1 MIKICVIGLGYVGLP
16 ISMQISKRFE
26 TIGFDVNTKRI
37 KDLIKYK
44 DTNNEFTRSEFKN
57 KKLIF
62 TSQIS
67 EIKSC
72 NFYIICVPTP
82 ITQKKIPDLNP
93 LKKSFETISR
103 ILKKNDL
110 VILES
115 TVYPGITSR
124 FEDYLE
130 KKTKL
135 ISNKDFYLC
144 YSPERINPGDKKNN
158 LTKINKIFAVN
169 TKNKKIIHLIK
180 NIYKNLCKKLI
191 ITKSIKEAET
201 AKAIENTQRDI
212 NIAIFNEILMICEK
226 LKISFSEVIRLANT
240 KWNFINFNPGLVGG
254 HCLPVDPFYLSHVA
268 KKNKIKTITTLAGRK
283 TNDNMERYVLN
294 TFKKFISTK
303 NLKKNNYKILVVG
316 LSYKYGVADTRNS
329 INLKIFEKIKKMN
342 KKTFGFDPFID
353 HKKYKSI
360 NIIKDINSFD
370 VIIFLSKGKIYEN
383 LFKKIKSKKAKVI
396 FDPFYYY
403 KN

>member
-37 KDLIKYK
+37 KDLIEYK

-82 ITQKKIPDLNP
+82 ITKKKIPDLNP

-169 TKNKKIIHLIK
+169 TKNKKIIYVIK

-226 LKISFSEVIRLANT
+226 LKISFSEVIKLANT
-240 KWNFINFNPGLVGG
+240 KWNFINFKPGLVGG

-283 TNDNMERYVLN
+283 TNDNMERYVFN

-303 NLKKNNYKILVVG
+303 NLKKNNYKVLVVG

-342 KKTFGFDPFID
+342 KKNFNFDPFID

-360 NIIKDINSFD
+360 NIIKDVNSFD

-383 LFKKIKSKKAKVI
+383 LFKKIKSKKAKAI

>member
-57 KKLIF
+57 KKIIF

-191 ITKSIKEAET
+191 LTKHIKEAET

-240 KWNFINFNPGLVGG
+240 KWNFI
-254 HCLPVDPFYLSHVA
+254 
-268 KKNKIKTITTLAGRK
+268 
-283 TNDNMERYVLN
+283 
-294 TFKKFISTK
+294 KF
-303 NLKKNNYKILVVG
+303 L
-316 LSYKYGVADTRNS
+316 
-329 INLKIFEKIKKMN
+329 
-342 KKTFGFDPFID
+342 
-353 HKKYKSI
+353 
-360 NIIKDINSFD
+360 
-370 VIIFLSKGKIYEN
+370 
-383 LFKKIKSKKAKVI
+383 
-396 FDPFYYY
+396 
-403 KN
+403 

>member
-82 ITQKKIPDLNP
+82 ITKKKIPDLNP

-383 LFKKIKSKKAKVI
+383 LFKKIKSKKTKVI

>member
-383 LFKKIKSKKAKVI
+383 LFKKIKSKKTKVI